1 MPDISIE
8 IKAEGL
14 DELKKLL
21 NKALNQV
28 EQLEDTLTKIKEIK
42 IEVV

>member
-1 MPDISIE
+1 MLDINIE
-8 IKAEGL
+8 IQAEGF

>member
-1 MPDISIE
+1 MSNISIE
-8 IKAEGL
+8 IQAEGF

-28 EQLEDTLTKIKEIK
+28 DQLEDTLTKIKEIK

>member
-1 MPDISIE
+1 MPDINIE
-8 IKAEGL
+8 IQAEGF